1 MRAKTYT
8 LATKEET
15 EGKHKVGR
23 PRQGTESERSEA
35 LLDAA
40 TAVFMRQG
48 YGLASIGQIAQ
59 AAGVSTRTI
68 YERFANK
75 AELLVAV
82 IRRLMGR
89 ELGLM
94 IESGTY
100 DDEDPEIA
108 LTAFGLA
115 LIERATSTDAIG
127 LFRMGVADSERFPDP
142 DLARQIY
149 EAGPWQTQRAVASYL
164 SNQCSR
170 GRLTLEDPLKAAS
183 LFIHLISSEPRE
195 QALFKC
201 FPDDGTW
208 NPEAHVRSVVR
219 LFLRGTLPRAAIP
232 KKEQ

>member
-1 MRAKTYT
+1 MLTKTPS
-8 LATKEET
+8 LSIPEDS
-15 EGKHKVGR
+15 EGKNKAGR
-23 PRQGTESERSEA
+23 PRQGTEGERLEA

-40 TAVFMRQG
+40 TTVFMRKG
-48 YGLASIGQIAQ
+48 YGLSSIGQIAQ

-68 YERFANK
+68 YERFSNK

-89 ELGLM
+89 ELGQM

-100 DDEDPEIA
+100 DNEDPEVA
-108 LTAFGLA
+108 LTAFGMA
-115 LIERATSTDAIG
+115 LIERVTSADAIG
-127 LFRMGVADSERFPDP
+127 LFRIGVADSERFPDP

-164 SNQCSR
+164 NNQCNR
-170 GRLTLEDPLKAAS
+170 GKLTLEDPLKAAS

-195 QALFKC
+195 HALFKC

-208 NPEAHVRSVVR
+208 TPHAHVKSVVR
-219 LFLRGTLPRAAIP
+219 LFLRGTLPPDALNKR
-232 KKEQ
+232 EV

>member
-1 MRAKTYT
+1 MPTKTNIAA
-8 LATKEET
+8 ATEEI

-23 PRQGTESERSEA
+23 PRQGTEGERLEA

-40 TAVFMRQG
+40 TAVFLRQG
-48 YGLASIGQIAQ
+48 YGLASMGQIAQ

-68 YERFANK
+68 YERFTNK
-75 AELLVAV
+75 GDLLVAV

-89 ELGLM
+89 ELGQM

-100 DDEDPEIA
+100 DDEDPEVA

-142 DLARQIY
+142 NLARQIY
-149 EAGPWQTQRAVASYL
+149 EAGPWQTQRAIASYL
-164 SNQCSR
+164 ITQCSR
-170 GRLTLEDPLKAAS
+170 GKLTLEDPLKAAS

-201 FPDDGTW
+201 FPDESVW
-208 NPEAHVRSVVR
+208 NPQDHVKNVVR
-219 LFLRGTLPRAAIP
+219 LFLRGTLPRAAIMT
-232 KKEQ
+232 KEH